1 MEKTTKVY
9 REDGSYLN
17 VNDHQ
22 LKFLS
27 KGGFSLKNPKSK
39 AKSKVKDKPKDE
51 GNQESGDKP
60 ENEDKTENEGDQET
74 E

>member
-39 AKSKVKDKPKDE
+39 AKPKAKVEVGLDEDK
-51 GNQESGDKP
+51 QES
-60 ENEDKTENEGDQET
+60 EGDQEA

>member
-27 KGGFSLKNPKSK
+27 KGGFPLKNPKSK
-39 AKSKVKDKPKDE
+39 AKPKAKVEVVLDE
-51 GNQESGDKP
+51 DKP
-60 ENEDKTENEGDQET
+60 ESEGDQET

>member
-39 AKSKVKDKPKDE
+39 AKSKAKVEVVLDE
-51 GNQESGDKP
+51 DKP
-60 ENEDKTENEGDQET
+60 ESEGDQET

>member
-9 REDGSYLN
+9 REDGWYLN

-39 AKSKVKDKPKDE
+39 AKPKAKVEVVLDE
-51 GNQESGDKP
+51 DKP
-60 ENEDKTENEGDQET
+60 ESEGDQET

>member
-1 MEKTTKVY
+1 MEKTTKAY
-9 REDGSYLN
+9 RKDGSYLN

-39 AKSKVKDKPKDE
+39 AKPKAKVEVVLDEDK
-51 GNQESGDKP
+51 QES
-60 ENEDKTENEGDQET
+60 EGDQEA